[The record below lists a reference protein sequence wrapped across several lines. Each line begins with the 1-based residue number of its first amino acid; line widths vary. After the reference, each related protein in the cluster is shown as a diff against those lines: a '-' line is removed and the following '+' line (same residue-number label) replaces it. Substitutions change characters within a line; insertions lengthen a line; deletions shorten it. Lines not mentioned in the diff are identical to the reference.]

1 MSNILLV
8 DDEKSVRKTMQTF
21 LQQKQYEVEVAAEA
35 DKAIQLL
42 KDKSFDV
49 AVVDIILPRVNGL
62 EVLKQIQT
70 LAPDVQVIIITG
82 QPTVDTAAEAVR
94 LGANEYLR
102 KPINKEKL
110 LKAVNHSVRLKQS
123 EDERRRL
130 QKENEKYQANLE
142 KLVEQRTQE
151 LKQAMDDL
159 RETQH
164 QLVDQERQ
172 RALTQMASGIAHDFN
187 NALSPIQSVVELL
200 LEDPSYRQNQN
211 ELVHYLKHIQTSVNT
226 ATETVR
232 RLRKFYRPRDKEE
245 FVPLDLNNIIKEAV
259 SVTEMKWK
267 QEAQAAGKQV
277 NIRTELNDASTIEGN
292 EAELHEILTNLIFN
306 AVEAM
311 PEGGHIKISTH
322 AENDSVVLLFS
333 DNGVGMSEETLQKCL
348 EPFYTTKG
356 DDGNGLGLATLQGIV
371 QRHNGSLS
379 VDSTKGVGT
388 TFRIVFP
395 HCQATLNDSRDSEQL
410 KNILPLNILL
420 VEDHDCQ
427 RELLQEMLQKDGH
440 SVDVAKDGV
449 EGLELFY
456 KGWYHVVITDRA
468 MARMNGD
475 QFAQKVKDK
484 APQKLVIMLTGFGDM
499 MEANNEK
506 PHAVD
511 YLISKPANR
520 DKLYSPLSQATEVI
534 TATPSS
540 QTPTEENSNLT

>member
-410 KNILPLNILL
+410 KKILPLNILL